1 MVRRNRR
8 RGYPDVRARH
18 EAGEYG
24 EADLEILLLGT
35 RAQWAR
41 EHPPPHAEAEGASAS
56 LRPVHNES
64 DRGNVVGG
72 GSTMVRGVIRA
83 ADVGVGG
90 VQAQGRQQ
98 EQRGKSG
105 GGSGGSSSNAKSTE
119 GVDRGKSVK
128 GGDRTS
134 SGSRRE
140 GCCCYIC
147 DAPNHLSYDCPDHD
161 EFDDDRDANCRK
173 GDGGHRCRD
182 NQPRKEKQASKT
194 SSTKDADSSGGNAH
208 GEEAS
213 CSMVGVVEPTI
224 SLALEAGEDFKV
236 VASSMQANPT
246 VVLLDG
252 SCSHHLM
259 GTKEAFADMQPSGD
273 IRHVRGFT
281 GALKSIKGRG
291 TVALQGEAWKQVLV
305 PDVLYV
311 PDVHVNLLSAGQ
323 LKENGVK
330 RQNDGGEM
338 LLVSSAGDVLATKS
352 TPDMWHARLAHV
364 GIDTIKSSVK
374 HEVAAGLDIKKSTAD
389 DLLCASCNGGKHA
402 WHTFPNQGSDAENA
416 LDVVH
421 ICWCNPTV
429 CIRLVVHVRACVL
442 HSIFRFRHIQAYC
455 DYNNI
460 DLCGPVRVAANN
472 GSLYFLLLKDKMTRY
487 VRVGLIVK
495 KSGVLVVFDKWLKV
509 VERQTLKT
517 GKMLR
522 SDHGGPQQNG
532 MAKREMRTVVE
543 AVQTMLLYMRV
554 KRHQWHLALRQAVWV
569 RNCLERASLP
579 SGTTPHELLFEK
591 KPDLTLAQV
600 WGCMVKFIVP
610 EQQRGGKPVSKARWG
625 LHLGVSPESKGW
637 EVLDLTENKVVTT
650 VEAVL
655 YEIMSME
662 LWKAEYG
669 LASTRTPCASS
680 PDSSSEMPPLL
691 ADVDEHDAEDIV
703 EVLLPPPIV
712 PPSTTSSPSPSP
724 PIVDLP

>member
-1 MVRRNRR
+1 MGSAGRRQRTRKPAEDLWSRSSGRRILVEELWSKNSGRGALVEELRSMNSARRALVGELCLANAVRPSDVELIDRTC

-90 VQAQGRQQ
+90 VQAQVLRSSATRGNSNGNVDGRRQSPLRSGARPISATHASAEIVGSKKFVGGNVETPDADDYELWAEFRAAHLLTFMVHYVAPAKQGRQQ

-338 LLVSSAGDVLATKS
+338 LLVSSAGDVLGRARYSGRVLCTDVRPYSTKL
-352 TPDMWHARLAHV
+352 TP
-364 GIDTIKSSVK
+364 T
-374 HEVAAGLDIKKSTAD
+374 
-389 DLLCASCNGGKHA
+389 
-402 WHTFPNQGSDAENA
+402 
-416 LDVVH
+416 
-421 ICWCNPTV
+421 
-429 CIRLVVHVRACVL
+429 
-442 HSIFRFRHIQAYC
+442 
-455 DYNNI
+455 
-460 DLCGPVRVAANN
+460 
-472 GSLYFLLLKDKMTRY
+472 
-487 VRVGLIVK
+487 
-495 KSGVLVVFDKWLKV
+495 
-509 VERQTLKT
+509 
-517 GKMLR
+517 
-522 SDHGGPQQNG
+522 
-532 MAKREMRTVVE
+532 
-543 AVQTMLLYMRV
+543 
-554 KRHQWHLALRQAVWV
+554 
-569 RNCLERASLP
+569 
-579 SGTTPHELLFEK
+579 
-591 KPDLTLAQV
+591 
-600 WGCMVKFIVP
+600 
-610 EQQRGGKPVSKARWG
+610 
-625 LHLGVSPESKGW
+625 
-637 EVLDLTENKVVTT
+637 
-650 VEAVL
+650 
-655 YEIMSME
+655 SME
-662 LWKAEYG
+662 
-669 LASTRTPCASS
+669 
-680 PDSSSEMPPLL
+680 
-691 ADVDEHDAEDIV
+691 DVA
-703 EVLLPPPIV
+703 L
-712 PPSTTSSPSPSP
+712 
-724 PIVDLP
+724 